1 SFRLLLTQIRII
13 RGGVLRRIVV
23 AYSSRVPQRER
34 DREDRAAIG
43 IDIDMPAEAAHRLP
57 DQDESESVSSHSPG
71 LGFRRGAEVE
81 ERVDVF
87 ARDPG
92 AGVGDGDYELPV
104 GGDEVRPYV
113 LLVRVSDG
121 VEGIV
126 EKVAGDGDEVA
137 GVESFGR
144 KF

>member
-1 SFRLLLTQIRII
+1 
-13 RGGVLRRIVV
+13 
-23 AYSSRVPQRER
+23 P
-34 DREDRAAIG
+34 AIG

-57 DQDESESVSSHSPG
+57 DQDKSESVSSHSPG

-81 ERVDVF
+81 ERVDVL

-92 AGVGDGDYELPV
+92 AGVGDGDDELPV

-113 LLVRVSDG
+113 FLLRVRDR

-126 EKVAGDGDEVA
+126 EKVPCDGDEVA

-144 KF
+144 DRKSTRLNSSHVSISYAVFCLKEKKSRIPVGHAPAT